1 MEQKNY
7 TINEK
12 LQELNISLQ
21 VNSQEKDHLDNNFLL
36 LQDKTQMMSRRI
48 TDLESIN
55 NQLTSKN
62 TQLEMEV
69 KSIDKE
75 NMDAKDRN
83 NEMNNT
89 ILTLEHNLSHERQ
102 TLKSVKGEL
111 EVYKNK

>member
-1 MEQKNY
+1 MNDR
-7 TINEK
+7 

-21 VNSQEKDHLDNNFLL
+21 VNAQEKDNLDNNLL
-36 LQDKTQMMSRRI
+36 VLQDKTQMMSRRI
-48 TDLESIN
+48 SDLESIN

-75 NMDAKDRN
+75 NMDTKDKSY
-83 NEMNNT
+83 EMNNV

-102 TLKSVKGEL
+102 QLKSIKGEL
-111 EVYKNK
+111 DIYKNK